1 MFLRKATTVL
11 REMGLLNGLLYGL
24 ARFLSDLSNGHAH
37 LTRYKLVAQP
47 ISSRDVPL
55 LRPSQKSQLRFV
67 EDGDPLI
74 AQFPRPAEVI
84 ARRFLDGQRCLT
96 ITSGER
102 FAGYLWI
109 TRNAYEEDEVRC
121 RFELAE
127 PQIATWDSDVYVA
140 PDFRHGRTFARL
152 WDAANQHLRSNGVRW
167 SFSRISAFNPHSLR
181 SHSQFG
187 TRHLGTATFLCLN
200 SFQLMFASIS
210 PFVHVSL
217 SRHARPKLRLSP
229 PAS

>member
-1 MFLRKATTVL
+1 MFLKKATTVF
-11 REMGLLNGLLYGL
+11 REMGALNGLLYGIAL
-24 ARFLSDLSNGHAH
+24 ALTKVSNGHVR
-37 LTRYKLVAQP
+37 LVRYELVAQP
-47 ISSRDVPL
+47 ISPRDTPF
-55 LRPSQKSQLRFV
+55 LRPSKTSQIRFV

-84 ARRFLDGQRCLT
+84 ACRFLDGQRCLA

-152 WDAANQHLRSNGVRW
+152 WSAANDHLSSSGVLW
-167 SFSRISAFNPHSLR
+167 TFSRISAFNPHSLR
-181 SHSQFG
+181 SH
-187 TRHLGTATFLCLN
+187 TRLGTGHLCSATFLCFGPL
-200 SFQLMFASIS
+200 QIMLASVS
-210 PFVHVSL
+210 PFFHISC
-217 SRHARPKLRLSP
+217 SARFRPTLRLSP
-229 PAS
+229 P